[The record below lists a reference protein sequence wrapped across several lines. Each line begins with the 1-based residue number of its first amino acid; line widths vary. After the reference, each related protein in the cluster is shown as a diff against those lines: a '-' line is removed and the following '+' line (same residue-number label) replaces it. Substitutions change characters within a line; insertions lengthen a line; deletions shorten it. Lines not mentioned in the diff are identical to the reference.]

1 MELALSATSACV
13 NVARG
18 EWGGSMG
25 VAVFF
30 LVVFIVLLLGD
41 GVLTAFALTSAMNK
55 DDDNIKKKRA
65 ELRRLN
71 DDIAERQSMIVSMR

>member
-13 NVARG
+13 HVARG

-41 GVLTAFALTSAMNK
+41 GVLTAFALISAMNK
-55 DDDNIKKKRA
+55 DDEKIKTKRA

-71 DDIAERQSMIVSMR
+71 DEIAARQSMIVSMR

>member
-1 MELALSATSACV
+1 MKLALSATSACV

-41 GVLTAFALTSAMNK
+41 GVLTAFALISAMNK
-55 DDDNIKKKRA
+55 DDEKIKIKRA

-71 DDIAERQSMIVSMR
+71 DEIVARQSMIGSVR

>member
-13 NVARG
+13 NVTRG

-55 DDDNIKKKRA
+55 DDEKIKTKRA
-65 ELRRLN
+65 ELRRLS
-71 DDIAERQSMIVSMR
+71 DEIAARQSMIVSMR